1 MSKGIRGMMKREC
14 PESVAIPGHWCL
26 WHILGSDIPC
36 RVASQQS
43 PAPFLRAIVIFG
55 VWQENVKGLAW
66 CFWGLKETPCKT
78 RSCISRFWE
87 SRLLGA

>member
-43 PAPFLRAIVIFG
+43 PAPFLRVIVIFDI
-55 VWQENVKGLAW
+55 W
-66 CFWGLKETPCKT
+66 
-78 RSCISRFWE
+78 
-87 SRLLGA
+87 